1 MRIRYEADAR
11 ADLLNIID
19 YGIDNNLPDPVAYTR
34 GLRERLAHLA
44 DIEHPGRKGRVA
56 NTREWVVSG
65 TPYIAVFQVADDM
78 VTIRRVLHG
87 AQRWP

>member
-1 MRIRYEADAR
+1 MRLRYEADAR
-11 ADLLNIID
+11 ADLLNILD
-19 YGIDNNLPDPVAYTR
+19 YGIDNNLSHPVAYML

-65 TPYIAVFQVADDM
+65 TPYIAVYQIAGDTL
-78 VTIRRVLHG
+78 TILRVLHG